1 MCSSDLIVQL
11 LPGDVIFTG
20 TPGGVGMARKPPVF
34 LKAGDVIEST
44 LTGISHIVN
53 RCV

>member
-1 MCSSDLIVQL
+1 
-11 LPGDVIFTG
+11 
-20 TPGGVGMARKPPVF
+20 MARKPPVF
-34 LKAGDVIEST
+34 LKVGDVIEST